1 MAMKTMMILLLVLFA
16 GSFLIG
22 CNGGMADTVEQRD
35 RRVAAVFDDWAR
47 QMTDDSDEFWL
58 IDQNPRLTQWRLW
71 YGN

>member
-16 GSFLIG
+16 GSFLVG
-22 CNGGMADTVEQRD
+22 CNGGMVDTVDERD
-35 RRVAAVFDDWAR
+35 RRVAAIMDDWAR

-58 IDQNPRLTQWRLW
+58 IDKNPKLTPWRLW

>member
-22 CNGGMADTVEQRD
+22 CNGGMVDTTDERD
-35 RRVAAVFDDWAR
+35 RRVAAIMDDWSR

-58 IDQNPRLTQWRLW
+58 IDQNPRLMQWRSW